1 MVRVTLDIFSGRP
14 NPSWVLDEREAREV
28 LRQVAA
34 AREAATPADQDR
46 GVLGFRGLVIESD
59 EGPGAA
65 AGLDLPASFRIASGQ
80 SGNEGKG
87 LELAERLI
95 SRMGRVFPATG
106 APSDEGA
113 FAGLDLRSLAL
124 GELRSVPTSG
134 GEAGTLSDAAPGDA
148 TAQAGAT
155 VIGTDASSW
164 TTLTVGSCSY
174 EASAFNPNFW
184 NAVRTVMRNN
194 NCYNYASNRRTDTF
208 GQPGRATG
216 AQATTMACSNVTAGA
231 VSDGAVQASTC
242 VGSGSP
248 RHYMALVIWPG
259 TDYHWYR
266 RHSDGFWGH
275 KPGQTAAR
283 NYDNSNNVIYDPQ
296 TANRGGYT
304 SFCGYFFGP
313 AGMQVL

>member
-14 NPSWVLDEREAREV
+14 NPSWVLNEREAREV

-34 AREAATPADQDR
+34 HREAATPADQDR
-46 GVLGFRGLVIESD
+46 GVLGFRGLIIESD
-59 EGPGAA
+59 EGSAA
-65 AGLDLPASFRIASGQ
+65 AGHDLPASFRIASGQ

-95 SRMGRVFPATG
+95 STMGRPFPATG
-106 APSDEGA
+106 TPAHEGV
-113 FAGLDLRSLAL
+113 FADLDLRGLAL
-124 GELRSVPTSG
+124 GELQSAPSSPVG
-134 GEAGTLSDAAPGDA
+134 GVSPLSEPGEV
-148 TAQAGAT
+148 TAMAGAT

-184 NAVRTVMRNN
+184 NARRTEMRNN

-208 GQPGRATG
+208 AQPGRATG

-248 RHYMALVIWPG
+248 RHYMALVIWPN

-313 AGMQVL
+313 SGMQIL

>member
-34 AREAATPADQDR
+34 TRELATPADQDR
-46 GVLGFRGLVIESD
+46 GVLGFRGLILESD
-59 EGPGAA
+59 EGSAA

-80 SGNEGKG
+80 SGAEARG

-95 SRMGRVFPATG
+95 SRMGRPFPATG
-106 APSDEGA
+106 APSQEGA
-113 FAGLDLRSLAL
+113 YADLDLRSLAL
-124 GELRSVPTSG
+124 GELRSAPSSG
-134 GEAGTLSDAAPGDA
+134 SGDAATLADAAPGDA

-164 TTLTVGSCSY
+164 TTLTVGACSY
-174 EASAFNPNFW
+174 EASAFNPTFW
-184 NAVRTVMRNN
+184 NGSRTVMRNN

-208 GQPGRATG
+208 AQPGRATG
-216 AQATTMACSNVTAGA
+216 AQASTMACSNVTTGA

-242 VGSGSP
+242 VTGQSP

-304 SFCGYFFGP
+304 SFCGYLFGP
-313 AGMQVL
+313 SGMQVL

>member
-34 AREAATPADQDR
+34 HREAATPADQDR
-46 GVLGFRGLVIESD
+46 GVLGFRGLIIESD
-59 EGPGAA
+59 DPSAP
-65 AGLDLPASFRIASGQ
+65 AGHDLPASFRIAGGQ

-95 SRMGRVFPATG
+95 STMGRPFPATG
-106 APSDEGA
+106 LPSEVGA
-113 FAGLDLRSLAL
+113 YGGLDLRGLAL
-124 GELRSVPTSG
+124 GELRSAPSSSG
-134 GEAGTLSDAAPGDA
+134 GSAAPLADAAPGDF
-148 TAQAGAT
+148 TALSGAT
-155 VIGTDASSW
+155 VLGTDASSW

-184 NAVRTVMRNN
+184 NAKRTTMRNN

-208 GQPGRATG
+208 AQPGRATG
-216 AQATTMACSNVTAGA
+216 AQATTMACSNVDAGA

-248 RHYMALVIWPG
+248 RHYMAMVIWPG

-283 NYDNSNNVIYDPQ
+283 NYDNSNNIIFDPQ

-304 SFCGYFFGP
+304 NFCGYYFGP
-313 AGMQVL
+313 AGMQIL

>member
-1 MVRVTLDIFSGRP
+1 
-14 NPSWVLDEREAREV
+14 
-28 LRQVAA
+28 
-34 AREAATPADQDR
+34 
-46 GVLGFRGLVIESD
+46 VLGFRGLVIESD
-59 EGPGAA
+59 EGSVG

-95 SRMGRVFPATG
+95 STMGRPFPASG
-106 APSDEGA
+106 APSHEGA
-113 FAGLDLRSLAL
+113 FADLDLRTLAL
-124 GELRSVPTSG
+124 GQLQSAPSSALGDV
-134 GEAGTLSDAAPGDA
+134 ATLSAPGEV
-148 TAQAGAT
+148 TAMAGAT

-184 NAVRTVMRNN
+184 NAQRTVMRNN

-208 GQPGRATG
+208 AQPGRATG

-313 AGMQVL
+313 SGMQVL

>member
-34 AREAATPADQDR
+34 HREAATPADQDR
-46 GVLGFRGLVIESD
+46 GVLGFRGLIIESD
-59 EGPGAA
+59 EGSVA
-65 AGLDLPASFRIASGQ
+65 AGHDLPASFRIASGQ

-95 SRMGRVFPATG
+95 STMGRPFPATG
-106 APSDEGA
+106 APSHEGV
-113 FAGLDLRSLAL
+113 FADLDLRSLAL
-124 GELRSVPTSG
+124 GELQSAPSSPVG
-134 GEAGTLSDAAPGDA
+134 GVSTLSEPGDA
-148 TAQAGAT
+148 TAMAGAT

-184 NAVRTVMRNN
+184 NAQRTVMRNN

-208 GQPGRATG
+208 AQPGRATG
-216 AQATTMACSNVTAGA
+216 AQATVMACSNVTAGA

-248 RHYMALVIWPG
+248 RHYMALVIWPN

-266 RHSDGFWGH
+266 RQSDGFWGH

-283 NYDNSNNVIYDPQ
+283 NYDNSNNIIYDPQ

-313 AGMQVL
+313 SGMQIL